1 MKETKISMPNPQVEV
16 HLDEVRSHEEH
27 DSTWL
32 VEGFEQGEPRT
43 WVRTDTYDEAM
54 KQAQKAIYHCDDE
67 VRISSF
73 SYAPEFRELY
83 TVLKANFPRLNR

>member
-1 MKETKISMPNPQVEV
+1 MKETKLSMPDPQVVVDINEV
-16 HLDEVRSHEEH
+16 KDHEEH
-27 DSTWL
+27 DRTWL

-43 WVRTDTYDEAM
+43 WVRTDTYEEAM
-54 KQAQKAIYHCDDE
+54 KQAQKAIYYCEDE

-83 TVLKANFPRLNR
+83 TVLKANFPWLNR